1 MNPIVTVNP
10 ITRAQQEQQAQ
21 VASTAIDA
29 TFSNKVINNAGW
41 GVYGMGLA
49 ISGFLVFSEK
59 DNLQKSNYYMYY
71 IISTIV
77 FLAVMITYIYTY
89 FQNPEVNKYLN
100 YIAFVPI
107 AILVIIFILG
117 IFFGKK

>member
-1 MNPIVTVNP
+1 MNPPGSINP
-10 ITRAQQEQQAQ
+10 ITRAQQQQDAQ
-21 VASTAIDA
+21 VITTSIEA
-29 TFSNKVINNAGW
+29 TFSDKVINNAGW
-41 GVYGMGLA
+41 GVYGIGLA
-49 ISGFLVFSEK
+49 ISGFLVYSEK

-89 FQNPEVNKYLN
+89 FAKSEVNKYLN

>member
-1 MNPIVTVNP
+1 MNAPGSINP

-21 VASTAIDA
+21 VASTAIEA
-29 TFSNKVINNAGW
+29 TFSDKVINNAGW

-49 ISGFLVFSEK
+49 ISGSLVYFGK
-59 DNLQKSNYYMYY
+59 DDQPKSNYYMYY

-77 FLAVMITYIYTY
+77 FLAVMIAYIYTY

-117 IFFGKK
+117 ILFGKK